1 WRFDG
6 SALQNVGHSVAC
18 QIVAQIQQGT
28 NNARVAPGTVLDS
41 HLHHQRFDVVFR
53 ARSAGTTAGA
63 PIVLSSDQLS
73 VPSQQSPRGDDRCDL
88 RQRASAEP
96 FGSRRE
102 PAALVVRE
110 TKSATAELLAQ
121 HPILLAQI
129 VDCLLLLLI
138 HPARDGNQHEPKRV
152 ENAHCSTVSWALCI
166 VFNAF
171 DFLDN
176 TRSIRSAPAANALA
190 HRRIA
195 EAFPDF
201 MTC

>member
-1 WRFDG
+1 
-6 SALQNVGHSVAC
+6 
-18 QIVAQIQQGT
+18 
-28 NNARVAPGTVLDS
+28 
-41 HLHHQRFDVVFR
+41 
-53 ARSAGTTAGA
+53 
-63 PIVLSSDQLS
+63 
-73 VPSQQSPRGDDRCDL
+73 DL
-88 RQRASAEP
+88 RQRASAES

-102 PAALVVRE
+102 PATLVIRE

-176 TRSIRSAPAANALA
+176 TASRTASFRLRAAHSGGEDRRLAEWRRPLRTPAVALLASPADPWPTKGASGMRDSRSERTSRAG
-190 HRRIA
+190 
-195 EAFPDF
+195 
-201 MTC
+201 

>member
-1 WRFDG
+1 MT
-6 SALQNVGHSVAC
+6 
-18 QIVAQIQQGT
+18 IVAIC
-28 NNARVAPGTVLDS
+28 DS
-41 HLHHQRFDVVFR
+41 
-53 ARSAGTTAGA
+53 
-63 PIVLSSDQLS
+63 
-73 VPSQQSPRGDDRCDL
+73 
-88 RQRASAEP
+88 ASAEP

-102 PAALVVRE
+102 PATLVVRE

-138 HPARDGNQHEPKRV
+138 HPAREGNQQEPKRV

-176 TRSIRSAPAANALA
+176 RGMVF
-190 HRRIA
+190 H
-195 EAFPDF
+195 
-201 MTC
+201 

>member
-1 WRFDG
+1 MSQPFSTDVEDHRMK
-6 SALQNVGHSVAC
+6 AAVE
-18 QIVAQIQQGT
+18 QIRQCT
-28 NNARVAPGTVLDS
+28 NDARVAPGTVIDS
-41 HLHHQRFDVVFR
+41 HLHHQRFDVGFR

-73 VPSQQSPRGDDRCDL
+73 RPSQQSPRSDDRGDL

-102 PAALVVRE
+102 PATLVVRE

-121 HPILLAQI
+121 HAILLAQI

-176 TRSIRSAPAANALA
+176 TGSC
-190 HRRIA
+190 HR
-195 EAFPDF
+195 F
-201 MTC
+201 

>member
-1 WRFDG
+1 
-6 SALQNVGHSVAC
+6 
-18 QIVAQIQQGT
+18 
-28 NNARVAPGTVLDS
+28 
-41 HLHHQRFDVVFR
+41 DVVFR

-73 VPSQQSPRGDDRCDL
+73 VPSQQSPRADDRCDL
-88 RQRASAEP
+88 RKRASAEP

-110 TKSATAELLAQ
+110 TKSATAELLPQ
-121 HPILLAQI
+121 HPILLGQI

-138 HPARDGNQHEPKRV
+138 HPARDGNQHEPERV
-152 ENAHCSTVSWALCI
+152 QNAHGSTVSWALCI

-176 TRSIRSAPAANALA
+176 TPYQPRVGMVWPQRLLIDGERALVQ
-190 HRRIA
+190 R
-195 EAFPDF
+195 
-201 MTC
+201 